1 MELILTEDGRAE
13 LDAAA
18 AGERRLR
25 LWRRD
30 RAVRLL
36 GDGLQPA
43 AVAAALGCSP
53 SSVYNWAAMWRDGGL
68 PGLLGRGH
76 GGGRAPALGAAGERL
91 LEELLGQ
98 DPQARGHRA
107 TGWTV
112 SLLVGEPGE
121 AGYAV
126 GDRTVRRALHRLGW
140 RWKRPR
146 FVLGRPDPACEPR
159 NGRER
164 AQRGGLDSN
173 SSVTTVGVDRP
184 SLSGPARL
192 TRPPAS
198 ARRRTPRASRA
209 ATPAASRARGGPAS
223 GAPPGALAG

>member
-1 MELILTEDGRAE
+1 MELVLTGADRAE

-18 AGERRLR
+18 AGERRAR
-25 LWRRD
+25 LWRRY

-36 GDGLQPA
+36 ADGRQPP
-43 AVAAALGCSP
+43 AVAAALGCSL
-53 SSVYNWAAMWRDGGL
+53 SGVYNWAAMWRDGGL

-112 SLLVGEPGE
+112 SLLVGELAD

-126 GDRTVRRALHRLGW
+126 GDRTVRRALHRRGW
-140 RWKRPR
+140 RWKRPK
-146 FVLGRPDPACEPR
+146 FVLGRPDPAYE
-159 NGRER
+159 
-164 AQRGGLDSN
+164 AKK
-173 SSVTTVGVDRP
+173 RP
-184 SLSGPARL
+184 
-192 TRPPAS
+192 
-198 ARRRTPRASRA
+198 
-209 ATPAASRARGGPAS
+209 
-223 GAPPGALAG
+223 